1 MPEEHVRR
9 WPRRSRT
16 PVLAR
21 KYHPRVPIVPT
32 GGAGMLLL
40 APCRALRRHLVRVIL
55 VLASLP
61 VVISLLL
68 EPGT

>member
-1 MPEEHVRR
+1 MRNAAAVR
-9 WPRRSRT
+9 
-16 PVLAR
+16 
-21 KYHPRVPIVPT
+21 
-32 GGAGMLLL
+32 

-68 EPGT
+68 EPST